1 MSAAQ
6 EIKAL
11 GVSGELNSSILIAKS
26 FPRDLEKCIERIE
39 NFVSRDEE
47 TAQSCF
53 YTLTRGK
60 GDKETTFSGPSIR
73 LAEICASFWGNLHLG
88 SYFVSN
94 NGERVVS
101 SGECWDTENNFKVT
115 TEVSKSIMGKFGRYS
130 PDMQEVTA
138 AAAASMALRNAVFK
152 VIPRIIVEKTL
163 KIAMDVA
170 VNGNKKEDVTVKFEK
185 RRALALERIQGL
197 GINLNNVLAFFNK
210 QSVNEIDSEELKI
223 IIGVGTS
230 VKDGMLSAKEAFIPH
245 PTKADEIASMIED
258 ESR

>member
-6 EIKAL
+6 QIKAL
-11 GVSGELNSSILIAKS
+11 DVGGELNSSILIAKS
-26 FPRDLEKCIERIE
+26 FPRDLEKCIEKIE

-60 GDKETTFSGPSIR
+60 EDKKTTFSGPSIR
-73 LAEICASFWGNLHLG
+73 LAEICASFWGNIHLG
-88 SYFVSN
+88 SYFISN

-115 TEVSKSIMGKFGRYS
+115 TEVSKSIMGKHGRYS
-130 PDMQEVTA
+130 TDMQEVTA

-152 VIPRIIVEKTL
+152 VIPRIIVEKSL

-170 VNGNKKEDVTVKFEK
+170 VNGNKKESIKFEK
-185 RRALALERIQGL
+185 RRELTLERIQGL

-210 QSVNEIDSEELKI
+210 QSVDEIDSEELKI

-230 VKDGMLSAKEAFIPH
+230 VKDGMLNAKEAFIPH
-245 PTKADEIASMIED
+245 PTKADEIASMIEG
-258 ESR
+258 EE